1 MHTFIRRVVLLFIAT
16 CCLLFVMQAQ
26 SRELKII
33 FSSYTPPYVFQGE
46 LNERFQ
52 AEVSEQP
59 GILVEIVQRAF
70 AGSGYMVKP
79 VFLPLG
85 RGFKLLEEGK
95 VDGISIS
102 MHKLELDAY
111 YSDFSIEY
119 HNFAIGLE
127 KSDLQINSMEELQE
141 KSIIA
146 FQKADTYLGEAF
158 ASAVKG
164 NPNYIEMANQENQ
177 VHMLLLGRTDLA
189 VMDRSIFM
197 YYRNKLIKEGKL
209 SPEVNYRLYDI
220 FEPSRYRAA
229 FSDETVRDTFNLGL
243 KRLRESGE
251 YEAIYKKYIH
261 DFYVYRD

>member
-1 MHTFIRRVVLLFIAT
+1 MVAIARRFAPFVVAF
-16 CCLLFVMQAQ
+16 CLLITAPAEA
-26 SRELKII
+26 RELKII
-33 FSSYTPPYVFQGE
+33 FSSYTPPYVFQDGVNEPHQSGTGE
-46 LNERFQ
+46 K
-52 AEVSEQP
+52 P
-59 GILVEIVQRAF
+59 GILVELVQQAF
-70 AGSGYMVKP
+70 AGTDYTVKP

-102 MHKLELDAY
+102 TLELALDAH

-127 KSDLQINSMEELQE
+127 ERGLQVKSVEDLKG
-141 KSIIA
+141 KSVIA
-146 FQKADTYLGEAF
+146 FQKADTYLGDAF
-158 ASAVKG
+158 AAAVKE
-164 NPNYIEMANQENQ
+164 NPDYIEMANQENQ

-209 SPEVNYRLYDI
+209 SPDSNYRLYDL

-229 FSDETVRDTFNLGL
+229 FYDESVRDAFNSGL
-243 KRLRESGE
+243 RRLRESGE
-251 YEAIYKKYIH
+251 YEAIYKKYIY